1 MPYNTTAIPPAEEIT
16 GHPALPVSRVKKII
30 RLDDDVAGCSN
41 SAAFLVTI
49 AAEMFVQYLAEQGL
63 KMTLGDRKQRKTMQY
78 KDLASAVA
86 RTNNLEFLSDTI
98 PQTVPYKQVREKKAA
113 KTAEKE
119 KGQTVLPVGGA
130 PNGRRKAA
138 AAGATP
144 AKKVTPEIEAIVD
157 REVEME
163 EAGDIGGGSRGGSGR
178 GGGSTLDRFV
188 FSG

>member
-41 SAAFLVTI
+41 SAAFLATI
-49 AAEMFVQYLAEQGL
+49 AAEMFVQYLAEQGF

-130 PNGRRKAA
+130 ANGRRKTTTAA
-138 AAGATP
+138 S
-144 AKKVTPEIEAIVD
+144 KKVTPEIEAIVD

-163 EAGDIGGGSRGGSGR
+163 EAGSSGGGAGGGS
-178 GGGSTLDRFV
+178 GGGGGLGRFA

>member
-63 KMTLGDRKQRKTMQY
+63 KMTQGDRKQRKTMQY

-113 KTAEKE
+113 KTLEKE
-119 KGQTVLPVGGA
+119 KGQTVLPIGGVA
-130 PNGRRKAA
+130 NGRRKTTGTTAA
-138 AAGATP
+138 S
-144 AKKVTPEIEAIVD
+144 KKVTPEIEAIVD

-163 EAGDIGGGSRGGSGR
+163 EAGSSGGGTGGGS
-178 GGGSTLDRFV
+178 GGGGGLGRFA